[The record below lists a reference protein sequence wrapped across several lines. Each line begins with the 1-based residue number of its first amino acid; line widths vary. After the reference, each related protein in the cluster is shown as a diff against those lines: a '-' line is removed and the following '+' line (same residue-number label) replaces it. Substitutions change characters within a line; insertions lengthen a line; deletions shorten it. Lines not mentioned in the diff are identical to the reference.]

1 MKFLDSLLGR
11 TKLRKPKVDALFS
24 LSTAYLAMEVMGFAP
39 AGKSGICFK
48 PVESSRFSEL
58 ENDLKEL
65 LRLSASES
73 GTACQFQTDEYN
85 YAWIILSDD
94 DFEDLITTTH
104 LISETV
110 IEHDFEER
118 LLCSIFAFKG
128 VYLIYS
134 YKEGTFYPFAPK
146 WKETTTS
153 NLEYDQRWR
162 MNFPSKKSWKSGILS
177 GEFRFRNLLDAV
189 WRKTVHA
196 RISCGF

>member
-1 MKFLDSLLGR
+1 MKFLDSLFGR

-24 LSTAYLAMEVMGFAP
+24 LSTAYLEMEVMGFAP

-73 GTACQFQTDEYN
+73 GTACQFQTDKYN
-85 YAWIILSDD
+85 YAWIILRDD

-110 IEHDFEER
+110 IEHNFEER
-118 LLCSIFAFKG
+118 LLCAIFAFKG

-134 YKEGTFYPFAPK
+134 YKEGTFYPFAPLHGQK
-146 WKETTTS
+146 MERDN
-153 NLEYDQRWR
+153 NLEFRIRSTMENELPIEKELEKWH
-162 MNFPSKKSWKSGILS
+162 PLWGIP
-177 GEFRFRNLLDAV
+177 F
-189 WRKTVHA
+189 
-196 RISCGF
+196 